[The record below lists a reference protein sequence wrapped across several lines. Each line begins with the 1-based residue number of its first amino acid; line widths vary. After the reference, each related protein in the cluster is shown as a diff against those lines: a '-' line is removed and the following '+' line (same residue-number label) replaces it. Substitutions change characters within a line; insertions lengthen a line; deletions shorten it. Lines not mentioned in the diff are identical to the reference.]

1 MIERTRNFL
10 VGLTV
15 MVSLILLCGMII
27 IFRELPGFMRLGY
40 EVQAVFPDSG
50 GIGPGSDIVLRGMR
64 IGRVAEVKYTDDDPR
79 QGVTLVLV
87 IKRKY
92 RIPGDVNPYIRGRGL
107 AGGAVLELRSDGR
120 EPGASRGR
128 QMQWLPQDPPATLR
142 PPKDAP
148 SGPPSIIPAE
158 LTRDVRAA
166 MQSFSKVAE
175 GLNAFIAPPGGAA
188 TTRPANLH
196 VTMAKLDRAMDAVN
210 AILGDKGSQDNIKG
224 AFAGMKAAADATRQ
238 TMKEM
243 HALASEARASVG
255 KLTTRA
261 TATATRFD
269 QLASRL
275 VEDADHLGK
284 LLTALSK
291 AADKLSTDEGTAG
304 KLLTDPKLY
313 NDLLDTA
320 AQLKAALTALRELL
334 QQWKTSGLTIRMK

>member
-1 MIERTRNFL
+1 MREKTRNFL

-15 MVSLILLCGMII
+15 MVSLVLLCGMIV

-40 EVQAVFPDSG
+40 EVRAIFPDSG
-50 GIGPGSDIVLRGMR
+50 GISSGSDIVLKGMR

-79 QGVTLVLV
+79 KDVTLVLV

-107 AGGAVLELRSDGR
+107 AGGAVLELRSDGQ

-128 QMQWLPQDPPATLR
+128 QMQWLPQDEVATLH

-148 SGPPSIIPAE
+148 SGPPSIIPAD
-158 LTRDVRAA
+158 LTRDIRAA
-166 MQSFSKVAE
+166 MKSFSKLSQ
-175 GLNAFIAPPGGAA
+175 GLNTFIAPPDATA

-210 AILGDKGSQDNIKG
+210 AILGDKDSQDNIKG
-224 AFAGMKAAADATRQ
+224 AFAGMKVAADATRK

-243 HALASEARASVG
+243 QALASEARASVG
-255 KLTTRA
+255 KITTRA
-261 TATATRFD
+261 TATATKFD
-269 QLASRL
+269 KLASRL
-275 VEDADHLGK
+275 IEDADHLGK

-291 AADKLSTDEGTAG
+291 AADKLSTGEGTAG

-313 NDLLDTA
+313 NDLLETTG
-320 AQLKAALTALRELL
+320 QLKAALTTLRELL
-334 QQWKTSGLTIRMK
+334 QQWKTGGLTIRMK

>member
-1 MIERTRNFL
+1 MREKTRNFL

-15 MVSLILLCGMII
+15 MVSLVLLCGMII

-40 EVQAVFPDSG
+40 EVRAIFPDSG
-50 GIGPGSDIVLRGMR
+50 GISSGSDIVLRGMR

-79 QGVTLVLV
+79 KGVTLVLV
-87 IKRKY
+87 IKRMY

-128 QMQWLPQDPPATLR
+128 QMQWLPQDQVATLR
-142 PPKDAP
+142 PPPDAP

-166 MQSFSKVAE
+166 MKSFSKLAE
-175 GLNAFIAPPGGAA
+175 GLNTFIAPPDGAA

-210 AILGDKGSQDNIKG
+210 AILGDKDSQDNIKG

-243 HALASEARASVG
+243 HALASEARDSVG
-255 KLTTRA
+255 KITTRA
-261 TATATRFD
+261 TATAAKFD
-269 QLASRL
+269 KLASRL
-275 VEDADHLGK
+275 IEDADHLGK

-304 KLLTDPKLY
+304 RLLTDPKLY

-320 AQLKAALTALRELL
+320 GQLKAALTTLRELL
-334 QQWKTSGLTIRMK
+334 PQWKAGGLTIRIK

>member
-1 MIERTRNFL
+1 MREKTRNFL

-15 MVSLILLCGMII
+15 IVALVLFCGMIV

-40 EVQAVFPDSG
+40 EVRAVFPDSG
-50 GIGPGSDIVLRGMR
+50 GISPGSDIVLAGMR
-64 IGRVAEVKYTDDDPR
+64 IGRVAEVKFTDDDPR
-79 QGVTLVLV
+79 KGVTFLLV
-87 IKRKY
+87 IKRRY
-92 RIPGDVNPYIRGRGL
+92 RIPGDVNPYICGRGL

-120 EPGASRGR
+120 EPGATRGQR
-128 QMQWLPQDPPATLR
+128 MQWLPQDEVATLY
-142 PPKDAP
+142 PPEDTP
-148 SGPPSIIPAE
+148 SGPPSIIPAD

-166 MQSFSKVAE
+166 MQSFTKLAE
-175 GLNAFIAPPGGAA
+175 GLNTFITPPDGTP

-210 AILGDKGSQDNIKG
+210 AILGDKDSQDNIKG

-238 TMKEM
+238 TMEEM
-243 HALASEARASVG
+243 RVLASETRASVG
-255 KLTTRA
+255 KITTRA
-261 TATATRFD
+261 TATAARFD
-269 QLASRL
+269 KLAGRL

-291 AADKLSTDEGTAG
+291 AAGKLSTDEGTAG

-320 AQLKAALTALRELL
+320 AQLKAALTDLRELL
-334 QQWKTSGLTIRMK
+334 QQWKSRGLTIKMK